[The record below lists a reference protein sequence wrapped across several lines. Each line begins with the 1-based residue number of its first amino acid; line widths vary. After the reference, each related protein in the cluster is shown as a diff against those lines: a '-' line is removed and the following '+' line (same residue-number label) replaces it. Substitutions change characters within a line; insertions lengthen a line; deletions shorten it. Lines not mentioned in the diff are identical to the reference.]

1 MRRMRAR
8 TLMMAVLVLHL
19 LPLAVVVPD
28 AVTTPQLNYRCLV
41 NEEGLA
47 NISAV
52 FRDPRSL
59 SSTYFW
65 MLVPKNASEYETNVV
80 AGEIVSQ
87 QVLSAKTSSDDE
99 YVFYSNLTIQYSSP
113 FELNVSWNMSYTS
126 LTVEP
131 NALFFSPAIGFSP
144 SVHTEFTV
152 VLPNSMSS
160 ISQMSHVPISRSG
173 STLVF
178 EPQSEDRIAI
188 AYTVSGSGQ
197 SVRMQSAHFR
207 FDVPKRYE
215 DIGRRLDDFYE
226 NASQVLNTLF
236 NMSLTSVNVEFFVP
250 STLDEISTGGFV
262 PIESAYRV
270 GTINLN
276 IFYVRTEKGYLE
288 AIAAHEL
295 VHHYLAASGVAPDVL
310 WFHEGMA
317 NYVGIKV
324 SELGGM
330 GGASMAQDLVDEA
343 SALPSESQT
352 FVLSWTVD
360 QTDSRYTLYQ
370 HYAAAYYLVSTLTDQ
385 LSSPDDTII
394 KGQKFFTSL
403 FTKIRQLPAGVS
415 NNGQLAETM
424 YAAANFSEAAY
435 LALASIGLKVKPV
448 FVSPGGQ
455 ISSPE
460 SLGANLIYL
469 LLQDPLDS
477 AIEQAA
483 AEDTSTALTLMNEAN
498 DLIANFD
505 VSVSVLL
512 VLLVMATVVLGLQRL
527 ERHPELPP
535 I

>member
-1 MRRMRAR
+1 
-8 TLMMAVLVLHL
+8 MMAVLVLHL
-19 LPLAVVVPD
+19 LPLAAVYPD
-28 AVTTPQLNYRCLV
+28 ATTAPQLNYKCLV

-47 NISAV
+47 NISAI
-52 FRDPRSL
+52 FLDPRSL
-59 SSTYFW
+59 PSAYFW
-65 MLVPKNASEYETNVV
+65 MLVPKNSSEYETTVA

-87 QVLSAKTSSDDE
+87 QTLLAKTSSGDE
-99 YVFYSNLTIQYSSP
+99 YVFYSNLTVQYSGP
-113 FELNVSWNMSYTS
+113 FELDVSWNMSYAS
-126 LTVEP
+126 LIAEP

-144 SVHTEFTV
+144 SVHTEFMV
-152 VLPNSMSS
+152 VLPRSMSS
-160 ISQMSHVPISRSG
+160 ISQLSHTPISGSG

-188 AYTVSGSGQ
+188 AYTVSGSAQ
-197 SVRMQSAHFR
+197 DVRIQSAHFR
-207 FDVPKRYE
+207 FDIPKRYE

-226 NASQVLNTLF
+226 NAAHVLDTLF
-236 NMSLTSVNVEFFVP
+236 NTSLTSVNVEFFVP

-262 PIESAYRV
+262 PIESAYQL

-295 VHHYLAASGVAPDVL
+295 VHHYLATSGVTPDVL

-317 NYVGIKV
+317 NYMGIKV

-330 GGASMAQDLVDEA
+330 GGASIAESLIDEA
-343 SALPSESQT
+343 SALQPRSQT

-360 QTDSRYTLYQ
+360 QTDDRYTFYQ
-370 HYAAAYYLVSTLTDQ
+370 HYAAAYYLVSTLADQ
-385 LSSPDDTII
+385 LSSPEDTII
-394 KGQKFFTSL
+394 QGQKFFTSL
-403 FTKIRQLPAGVS
+403 FTRIRQLPTGVAD
-415 NNGQLAETM
+415 NRQLAETM
-424 YAAANFSEAAY
+424 YAAANFSGAGY
-435 LALASIGLKVKPV
+435 IALASIGLKVKPV
-448 FVSPGGQ
+448 FVGLEGQ

-460 SLGANLIYL
+460 SVGASLIYL
-469 LLQDPLDS
+469 LLQEPLDS

-483 AEDTSTALTLMNEAN
+483 AADASTALTLMNEAN

-505 VSVSVLL
+505 VSISVLL
-512 VLLVMATVVLGLQRL
+512 VLLVMAAVVLGLQRV